1 MFGFRKGGLIVVHP
15 LKIYQNT
22 KLYGPMLI
30 GACFSFVR
38 HFVMV
43 ASMELKVMVAGHLQ
57 WQDLPTEYNK
67 IY

>member
-30 GACFSFVR
+30 GACFFIRPPFCNGCIYGIKSYGGGSP
-38 HFVMV
+38 
-43 ASMELKVMVAGHLQ
+43 SMAR
-57 WQDLPTEYNK
+57 PPY
-67 IY
+67 